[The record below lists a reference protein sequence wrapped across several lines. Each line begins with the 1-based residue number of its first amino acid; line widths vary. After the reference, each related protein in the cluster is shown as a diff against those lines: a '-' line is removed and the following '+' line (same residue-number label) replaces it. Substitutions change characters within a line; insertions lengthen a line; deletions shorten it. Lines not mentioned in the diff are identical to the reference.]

1 VSTGVDAAHMRRA
14 LELALRGR
22 LGTHPN
28 PMVGAVLVRDGRV
41 VGEGWHREYG
51 GPHAEVEALVAAGEA
66 ARGATLY
73 VTLEPCS
80 HHGRT
85 PPCTDALIAAGIAR
99 VVIAAEDPNPAARGG
114 AVRLQAAGLEVV
126 TGVERAAARSLNA
139 AFFHVH
145 ERGTPFVA
153 LKLALSLDGLIAA
166 RPGERT
172 SITGP
177 EVQAETH
184 ALRAAHDAVMVG
196 SVTARVDDP
205 LLTVRR
211 VTTPRQPIRIVID
224 SEAGLDPGS
233 RLVATVADAPVWVVC
248 AEDAPA
254 AHRRRLEREGVRV
267 LAVPR
272 GSAGDSA
279 ARVDLDAAAAALRE
293 HGVRVIL
300 VEGGAGLA
308 AGLLDAG
315 LVQRLH
321 LFVAP
326 LFLGG
331 PGIPAFAA
339 SRREEWRFV
348 AVQRLGADV
357 LLTLDPAHAPVER

>member
-1 VSTGVDAAHMRRA
+1 MRRA
-14 LELALRGR
+14 LELARRGR

-73 VTLEPCS
+73 VSLEPCS

-85 PPCTDALIAAGIAR
+85 PPCTDAIIAAGIAR
-99 VVIAAEDPNPAARGG
+99 VVIAVEDPNPVARGG
-114 AVRLQAAGLEVV
+114 ADRLRAAGLDVI
-126 TGVERAAARSLNA
+126 TGVERDAARSLNA

-145 ERGTPFVA
+145 ERGAPFVA
-153 LKLALSLDGLIAA
+153 LKLALSLDGLIGA

-177 EVQAETH
+177 EAQAETH
-184 ALRAAHDAVMVG
+184 ALRAAHDAVVVG
-196 SVTARVDDP
+196 SATARIDDP

-211 VTTPRQPIRIVID
+211 VTAARPPVRIVID
-224 SEAGLDPGS
+224 TGAGLDPGS
-233 RLVATVADAPVWVVC
+233 RLVATVGEAPVWVVC

-254 AHRRRLEREGVRV
+254 AHRQRLEQAGVRV
-267 LAVPR
+267 LPVPR
-272 GSAGDSA
+272 ASGGHSPAPGGGSP
-279 ARVDLDAAAAALRE
+279 ARVDLHAAVAALRE
-293 HGVRVIL
+293 QGLRAVL
-300 VEGGAGLA
+300 VEGGAVLA
-308 AGLLDAG
+308 AGLLEAG
-315 LVQRLH
+315 LVHRLH

-326 LFLGG
+326 RFLGS

-339 SRREEWRFV
+339 SRREDWRFV